1 MFVHENRAMLS
12 TFLDAFIDFFWT
24 HLPPQWLPCIGCLG
38 EFMPQI
44 ITRLSTRVCLSSLFG
59 RIICCG
65 YSLKV
70 GIGRENI
77 LNFVL
82 QELNLDTIF
91 ETSVSANRK
100 YTFQLKPC

>member
-1 MFVHENRAMLS
+1 
-12 TFLDAFIDFFWT
+12 
-24 HLPPQWLPCIGCLG
+24 
-38 EFMPQI
+38 MPQI

-91 ETSVSANRK
+91 ETSVSANWK